1 MSPTEERRVLQGA
14 VHDDELDRILRAI
27 HDDRNPSDPGEKP
40 RCTQTVALPGLYS
53 TDTLVLRQAGDMA
66 PESDGDL
73 VNSREILSRISD
85 ARVTE
90 QAFLDSRDVLAKH
103 W

>member
-1 MSPTEERRVLQGA
+1 
-14 VHDDELDRILRAI
+14 
-27 HDDRNPSDPGEKP
+27 
-40 RCTQTVALPGLYS
+40 
-53 TDTLVLRQAGDMA
+53 MA